1 MLQHP
6 HPRQTQVT
14 VGPYLQEFFLDPRMS
29 CIYVLHLL
37 GHFFVA
43 ALNIKYISN
52 QLACI
57 YRVNAPISEIN
68 TIPHMFKWWRKKQ
81 IIK

>member
-1 MLQHP
+1 MLQHPHPP

-29 CIYVLHLL
+29 SIYVFHLF

-43 ALNIKYISN
+43 ALNIK
-52 QLACI
+52 
-57 YRVNAPISEIN
+57 
-68 TIPHMFKWWRKKQ
+68 
-81 IIK
+81 